1 MPIFEFI
8 CNTCATGRRFSAL
21 VGVVADARPAVCPK
35 CGGADLRKT
44 VSRFARVRSEDESLD
59 ALAEA
64 ADGID
69 DSDPRAVRRLMK
81 DMASEMGDDMDA
93 DEFEAAMEESMDGAT
108 ETADD

>member
-1 MPIFEFI
+1 MPIFEFV
-8 CNTCATGRRFSAL
+8 CNTCATNRRFSLL
-21 VGVVADARPAVCPK
+21 VGVVADARPPVCPK
-35 CGGADLRKT
+35 CGGVDLRKA
-44 VSRFARVRSEDESLD
+44 VSRFARVRSEEDSLD

-93 DEFEAAMEESMDGAT
+93 DEFESAMEESMDGVPDS
-108 ETADD
+108 ADE